1 MGGQMKSRAEASM
14 RRIVDRVTKEA
25 KARMERKPS
34 GEKKGMSK
42 GGREDL
48 LHPYTAKKSSGGMSD
63 LEKVVVALLA
73 LGLLGIGGLVFKG
86 SRASNVGPGEGG
98 CGAASSWTSWN
109 RGGWSSRRAVPLSR
123 MFEIPELVYYN
134 VLSCDE

>member
-42 GGREDL
+42 GCPRE
-48 LHPYTAKKSSGGMSD
+48 KKKISC
-63 LEKVVVALLA
+63 
-73 LGLLGIGGLVFKG
+73 I
-86 SRASNVGPGEGG
+86 P
-98 CGAASSWTSWN
+98 TQP
-109 RGGWSSRRAVPLSR
+109 RRAAG
-123 MFEIPELVYYN
+123 E
-134 VLSCDE
+134 C

>member
-1 MGGQMKSRAEASM
+1 MKSRAEASM
-14 RRIVDRVTKEA
+14 RRIVDRVTTTQLFSLHNVTFGVQVTKEA

-48 LHPYTAKKSSGGMSD
+48 LHPYSAKKSSGGMSD

-73 LGLLGIGGLVFKG
+73 LGLLGIGGLVFKA
-86 SRASNVGPGEGG
+86 SRASKSDV
-98 CGAASSWTSWN
+98 
-109 RGGWSSRRAVPLSR
+109 
-123 MFEIPELVYYN
+123 
-134 VLSCDE
+134 